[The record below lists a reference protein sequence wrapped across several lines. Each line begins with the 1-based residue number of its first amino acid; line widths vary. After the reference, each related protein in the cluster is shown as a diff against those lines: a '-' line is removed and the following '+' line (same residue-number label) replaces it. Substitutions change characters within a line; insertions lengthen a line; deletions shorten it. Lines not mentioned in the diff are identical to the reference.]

1 MIKKITKMF
10 KGKKNNENYDWLREV
25 NAQKRL
31 EIATC
36 ALFIEMANA
45 DEKFLKVEKEKVIQI
60 MKKLFDLDDEY
71 VEELIELSERQVEES
86 LSVFEFT
93 SEINANSTD
102 EEKYEI
108 VKNLWRLILVDD
120 ELHPFEDYLIRKI
133 SNNLNF
139 SHKDM
144 IAAKMEVKEEMK
156 NANK

>member
-1 MIKKITKMF
+1 MIKKITKIF
-10 KGKKNNENYDWLREV
+10 KRSENIEDYDWLREV
-25 NAQKRL
+25 DAQKRL

-60 MKKLFDLDDEY
+60 MKELFNLEDEY
-71 VEELIELSERQVEES
+71 VEELIELSQRQVEES

-93 SEINANSTD
+93 SEVNANSTD
-102 EEKYEI
+102 EDKYEI

-120 ELHPFEDYLIRKI
+120 ELHPFEDYLMRKI
-133 SNNLNF
+133 SNNLNI

-144 IAAKMEVKEEMK
+144 IAAKMEAKGEMGET
-156 NANK
+156 N